1 MTKFYIRKIGLL
13 AVFLLVVTAVSA
25 QLKVTGTVRG
35 ADDGQSLPGVSVK
48 VKSAATTVST
58 DEKGR
63 YTINVPNNATLIFSY
78 VGYKLKEVP
87 VGTKTEINVSL
98 TPDQQSL
105 TDVVVVGYQQ
115 VKRKNSTAALAT
127 VTSKDIE
134 NLPAAS
140 VDVLLQGKLP
150 GVNVQNFTGQ
160 PGVST
165 SLMVRGNTRIMSA
178 GEFDGDRAFS
188 NPLYVIDG
196 LPVAED
202 EVEAFTQTGTNF
214 LTSLNPNDVESI
226 DVLKDASAA
235 AIYGSRG
242 ANGVI
247 LIKTKRGVAGVPK
260 VSFNTYYGMVR
271 QPKFLETVI
280 GAEERRRKMDLIY
293 NYANAAQLR
302 DRVPIMLTDS
312 LNPSFNN
319 NNNWQD
325 LFYQNGTVSNQ
336 DLAVSGGSERF
347 NYRVGVGHYDEK
359 GIIKATGYERYSI
372 NANLGANFSEKF
384 QMQTSLRLSRGLR
397 MVGRVRPEEQGY
409 RNAFKISPV
418 SMPSSLFY
426 LSEQDRLDIE
436 APYQSVRNS
445 NADNNIS
452 AVTKLTYNIVKNL
465 SINTEGAISYSSSKR
480 DFFSPARS
488 EYNGRAY
495 AYSGFSEGLKYL
507 ITNTLVYSFNI
518 NDTHNLNFLAGQAFE
533 KRDNQSLNV
542 SGEGV
547 PNDNI
552 KVVSGVAQGDL
563 FGSSDHSTYAKLS
576 FFGSA
581 HYDYEEKYLFDS
593 YIRADASSRFGR
605 DNRWAIFPSFSA
617 AWIASEENFM
627 KNVSWIDFA
636 KLRFSWGLSGDEASI
651 GDNDRYNS
659 FALGNANYGGS
670 SAGTYGGV
678 PVIYPNFNRLTNN
691 NLTWE
696 QSDQTNIGV
705 DLEFFKR
712 RISFT
717 ADAYVRNTTGQML
730 KVLVPETSGYS
741 TSLSNAAGVRNS
753 GLEFQISGRVFKPES
768 AFQWTPSINISFNSN
783 MVTALPNGNRDLYS
797 NGTIYVVGKPLNMYQ
812 MYITDGVINSVSD
825 LLVNPYTGQVG
836 STKWGTLILGMP
848 KWRDITGDYKISDN
862 NGENDITFYG
872 DPNPKATGGI
882 NNSFRYKNFSLSVF
896 TTFTLGRTIVNNTL
910 AQRLSN
916 GLFYGNPEDLA
927 RASIGDYEQYD
938 YWRKAGDNAT
948 FPALNPFSGLYVF
961 RSDQTFYVEPG
972 WYFRIK
978 NVNLGYDFTPQNYP
992 WMRKVKLNRM
1002 KLYAMVDNLAM
1013 FQKFSG
1019 IDAEAVNAQGYD
1031 FGDGYPIPRKYTFGL
1046 QVEF

>member
-1 MTKFYIRKIGLL
+1 MTKFYTRRIGIL
-13 AVFLLVVTAVSA
+13 AVFLLVVTSVSA
-25 QLKVTGTVRG
+25 QLKITGVVKG
-35 ADDGQSLPGVSVK
+35 ADDGLSLPGVSVK
-48 VKSAATTVST
+48 VKNATTAVST
-58 DEKGR
+58 DGNGR
-63 YTINVPNNATLIFSY
+63 YTIAASKDATLVFSY

-87 VGTKTEINVSL
+87 VNGRSEINVNLS
-98 TPDQQSL
+98 PDQQSL
-105 TDVVVVGYQQ
+105 NDVLVMGYQQ
-115 VKRKNSTAALAT
+115 IKRKNSTAALST

-196 LPVAED
+196 LPVSED
-202 EVEAFTQTGTNF
+202 EVESFTQTGTNF

-260 VSFNTYYGMVR
+260 VTFNTYYGIVK
-271 QPKFLETVI
+271 QPDFLETVI
-280 GAEERRRKMDLIY
+280 GAEERRRKLDLIY
-293 NYANAAQLR
+293 NYGNPTQIR
-302 DRVPIMLTDS
+302 DRIPIMLTDS

-325 LFYQNGTVSNQ
+325 LFYQNGAVSNQ
-336 DLAVSGGSERF
+336 DLAVSGGSEKF
-347 NYRVGVGHYDEK
+347 NYRVGVGHYNEK

-384 QMQTSLRLSRGLR
+384 QMQTSLRLSRGIRLA
-397 MVGRVRPEEQGY
+397 GRVRPEEQGY
-409 RNAFKISPV
+409 RNAFKINPV

-426 LSEQDRLDIE
+426 LSDQDRADID
-436 APYQSVRNS
+436 APYNAVRNNNS
-445 NADNNIS
+445 DNNVS
-452 AVTKLTYNIVKNL
+452 VVTKLTYNIVKNL
-465 SINTEGAISYSSSKR
+465 SINTEAAINYSSSKR

-495 AYSGFSEGLKYL
+495 AYSGYSEGLKYL
-507 ITNTLVYSFNI
+507 VTNTLLYHFNI
-518 NDTHNLNFLAGQAFE
+518 NETHNLNFLAGQAFE
-533 KRDNQSLNV
+533 SRDNKSLSV
-542 SGEGV
+542 AGEGI

-563 FGSSDHSTYAKLS
+563 SGGSDHSTYAKLS

-581 HYDYEEKYLFDS
+581 HYDYKEKYLFDS

-605 DNRWAIFPSFSA
+605 DNRWAVFPSFSA
-617 AWIASEENFM
+617 AWVATEENFM
-627 KNVSWIDFA
+627 KNISWIDMA
-636 KLRFSWGLSGDEASI
+636 KVRFSWGLSGDEASI

-659 FALGNANYGGS
+659 FALGGAGYNGS
-670 SAGTYGGV
+670 SAGTYDGV
-678 PVIYPNFNRLTNN
+678 PVIYPNFNKLTNN

-696 QSDQTNIGV
+696 ESAQTNIGL
-705 DLEFFKR
+705 DLDLFKH

-753 GLEFQISGRVFKPES
+753 GLEFQITGRVFKPES
-768 AFQWTPSINISFNSN
+768 DFQWSPSINISFNKN
-783 MVTALPNGNRDLYS
+783 IVTALPNGNRDLYS
-797 NGTIYVVGKPLNMYQ
+797 NGTIYVVGKPLNMFQ
-812 MYITDGVINSVSD
+812 MYITDGVINSIND

-848 KWRDITGDYKISDN
+848 KWRDISGDYKISDN

-882 NNSFRYKNFSLSVF
+882 NNAFRYKNFSLSVF
-896 TTFTLGRTIVNNTL
+896 TTFTLGRTIVNSTL

-927 RASIGDYEQYD
+927 RASIGDYEQYN
-938 YWRKAGDNAT
+938 YWRTAGDNAT
-948 FPALNPFSGLYVF
+948 FPALNPFAGLYVF
-961 RSDQTFYVEPG
+961 RSNQSFYVEPG
-972 WYFRIK
+972 WYVRIK
-978 NVNLGYDFTPQNYP
+978 NVNLSYDFTPKNYP
-992 WMRKVKLNRM
+992 WMKKISINRL
-1002 KLYAMVDNLAM
+1002 KLYTMVDNLVM

-1031 FGDGYPIPRKYTFGL
+1031 FGDGYPIPKKYTFGL

>member
-25 QLKVTGTVRG
+25 QLKVTGTVKG

-436 APYQSVRNS
+436 APYESVRNS

-812 MYITDGVINSVSD
+812 MYITDGVINSISD